1 MTSTTPARK
10 TAAALTAGGLIAL
23 SLIAAPSASAVG
35 LTCDW
40 TGTAGDGLWSN
51 AANWTNCADAAPGE
65 ADLLRFGAG
74 AVTTDMTNDLAG
86 VSFESV
92 EFAVGGYVVGGGQLR
107 TNGLTVHGA
116 TTLEVNVV
124 LPVEAG
130 EKTYDIA
137 APLTVPIPWSI
148 EFDQEPATVATLQLS
163 QGAVLDARLSGSGE
177 RLRVAGDGVV
187 EARGLFYPGALDLSG
202 AARVRCGGAECG
214 GAAGAVTITD
224 AAHLEFTADTELE
237 RALVLGPG
245 SGYAIDAAGH
255 AVDLQAPVELAGS
268 AAIHGGTE
276 AEPLLFSG
284 GVAIAAHELTI
295 HGATAVPLFAQ
306 LSSFLDGSLRVGSD
320 GIAGSIRIDEGQ
332 LTHNGR
338 TTASGAGSMVIADD
352 AFALGPNPAPGGTLI
367 EDGATLG
374 TNAFLTISEDIDLV
388 GGSAVATLSP
398 GASLTLAHA
407 EFSGGVAIETRATPS
422 SFVIQDLTG
431 LDDSTVTLASAGP
444 DAPIFFGEDGSSA
457 YTGTTVAVSGAV
469 QLDRDLAIPGDF
481 RIVDAAVTTT
491 HTAPDDLHDQI
502 ADTSAVTIEGDA
514 GLLVINDNER
524 IGSLAGPTGRVHI
537 VDVNSGL
544 TIAGS
549 SATVY
554 DGDFMGDGQLVHEGT
569 GTLQLGGT
577 WTQFAVD
584 SRLAVEGGT
593 VIANAWMP
601 FTETT
606 VFSTLGGTGTLGAI
620 IMDGGTIAPGMSPGC
635 LSSEGAVSGSG
646 TFVIE
651 IGGPD
656 PCSASDRV
664 SALSQDLDQ
673 VEWSVS
679 LTGGFQPA
687 IGDEF
692 VVLTTTGGGAD
703 LPTSQTT
710 AGGTTF
716 DVVWDGNDVILRVVE
731 VPGQVEPTEPP
742 AAPGPGAGAGAG
754 GASGQLALSGSDGAW
769 PLWAALAAASV
780 IAAGVLL
787 VMRPRRRMQ

>member
-202 AARVRCGGAECG
+202 AVRVRCGGLDCG
-214 GAAGAVTITD
+214 AGGDVTITD
-224 AAHLEFTADTELE
+224 AAGLEFTAATEFE
-237 RALVLGPG
+237 RALVVGPG
-245 SGYAIDAAGH
+245 SGYSIDAGGH
-255 AVDLQAPVELAGS
+255 AVDLQAPVDLAGS
-268 AAIHGGTE
+268 VAVRGGAD

-295 HGATAVPLFAQ
+295 HGATEVPLFGQ
-306 LSSFLDGSLRVGSD
+306 LTSTPDGTLRVGSD
-320 GIAGSIRIDEGQ
+320 DIAGSIRIDEGQ
-332 LTHNGR
+332 LDHHGR
-338 TTASGAGSMVIADD
+338 TIASGAGSMVVADD
-352 AFALGPNPAPGGTLI
+352 AFALGPNPAPGGTLV
-367 EDGATLG
+367 ESGATLG
-374 TNAFLTISEDIDLV
+374 TNSTMTLSEDIELV

-398 GASLTLAHA
+398 GASLTLASA
-407 EFSGGVAIETRATPS
+407 AFAGDVDIQTRAPAS
-422 SFVIQDLTG
+422 SLVIQDLTG
-431 LDDSTVTLASAGP
+431 LDDSTVTLASAGA
-444 DAPIFFGEDGSSA
+444 DAPILFGEDGSSA

-481 RIVDAAVTTT
+481 RIIDAAVTTA
-491 HTAPDDLHDQI
+491 HTLPDDLHDQI

-524 IGSLAGPTGRVHI
+524 IGSLAGATGRVHI
-537 VDVNSGL
+537 VDVDSGL

-606 VFSTLGGTGTLGAI
+606 VFSTLGGVGTLGSI
-620 IMDGGTIAPGMSPGC
+620 IVDGGTIAPGTSPGC
-635 LSSEGAVSGSG
+635 LSSEGTVSGSG

-664 SALSQDLDQ
+664 SALAQDLGQ
-673 VEWSVS
+673 VQWSVS
-679 LTGGFQPA
+679 LTDGFQPEV
-687 IGDEF
+687 GDEF
-692 VVLTTTGGGAD
+692 VVLTTTGGGTD
-703 LPTSQTT
+703 LPSSQTT
-710 AGGTTF
+710 ADGTTF

-754 GASGQLALSGSDGAW
+754 GASGELASSGSDSAWTLWGAV
-769 PLWAALAAASV
+769 AAASV
-780 IAAGVLL
+780 LAAGMLL
-787 VMRPRRRMQ
+787 LARSRRV